1 MLFVLEKLNCK
12 DVYYMSQM
20 NVTSPPIRINP
31 LKDSG
36 YKASANS
43 DGLHFWYQG
52 FIGVAQSLGD
62 DTGKVF

>member
-12 DVYYMSQM
+12 DVHFMSQM
-20 NVTSPPIRINP
+20 NVTSTPILINP

-43 DGLHFWYQG
+43 DGLHLRYQG
-52 FIGVAQSLGD
+52 FIGVAQPLGD

>member
-52 FIGVAQSLGD
+52 FIGVA
-62 DTGKVF
+62 